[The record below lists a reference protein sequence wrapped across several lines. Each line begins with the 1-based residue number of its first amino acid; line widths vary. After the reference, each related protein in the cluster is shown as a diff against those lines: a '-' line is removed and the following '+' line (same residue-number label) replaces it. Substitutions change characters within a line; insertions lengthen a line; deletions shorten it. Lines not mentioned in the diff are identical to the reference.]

1 MKLNV
6 LAVIGLV
13 LVVAFV
19 VLGFVW
25 EFEQAWMLT
34 TVGASAGLALVV
46 MTGVEKQPTGSRWK
60 GFLIG
65 LGLSAGTMVA
75 VFGGV
80 QESVITTIIGAVI
93 LIATVVIGLIK
104 GQAE

>member
-6 LAVIGLV
+6 LAIVGLV
-13 LVVAFV
+13 LVVVFV

-34 TVGASAGLALVV
+34 VVGASAGLALIV
-46 MTGVEKQPTGSRWK
+46 MTGVEKQPTGSKWK
-60 GFLIG
+60 AYLIG
-65 LGLSAGTMVA
+65 IGLSIGTMLA

-93 LIATVVIGLIK
+93 LIATVIFGLIK
-104 GQAE
+104 GQRE

>member
-13 LVVAFV
+13 LVVVFV

-25 EFEQAWMLT
+25 DFEQAWMLT
-34 TVGASAGLALVV
+34 TVGASSGLALVI
-46 MTGVEKQPTGSRWK
+46 MAGVEKQPIGSKWK

-80 QESVITTIIGAVI
+80 EESLITTIIGAVVLIVTVI
-93 LIATVVIGLIK
+93 LGIIN
-104 GQAE
+104 GQTK